1 MTGTCG
7 CGDSFCSSFY
17 TGPKPNGPWG
27 PGARNVVLQPRTGDV
42 ILDVVDGRIRFV
54 EVLDRKDVR
63 DKIRLLF
70 LAKGTKTSK

>member
-1 MTGTCG
+1 
-7 CGDSFCSSFY
+7 
-17 TGPKPNGPWG
+17 
-27 PGARNVVLQPRTGDV
+27 VVLQPRTGDV